1 MKSPL
6 VSIVI
11 PSYNHEKYIAE
22 SIRAAI
28 AQTYHNI
35 ELLVIDDGSTD
46 LTWQKLCKLK
56 EECERR
62 FVRTVFMRQS
72 NKGTSLTLRTLCSMA
87 QGEFISPCAS
97 DDRYKSSTALERMA
111 SFLAEHPDYGVVVG
125 DDEFIDEDGRI
136 CYWNADHSLCYD
148 ESRSVYRTF
157 ADFLKTRGPFDDT
170 SFGTYASLYLRNY
183 IPNGYMFRKSVF
195 DHLEPLTDKAPL
207 EDWFLMLQFSKYTKF
222 KSFNEVMYSYRW
234 HNSNTVK
241 DTARMRDMEEKT
253 RGYEEEVLSKVLASP
268 PLPLRSDVV
277 DVAARGVLYKK
288 HGISGRCEIYTYR
301 KGLHKI
307 KELMLFSRKVMT
319 WQK

>member
-6 VSIVI
+6 VSFVT
-11 PSYNHEKYIAE
+11 PAYNHEKYIVE

-46 LTWQKLCKLK
+46 STWQRLCELK

-62 FVRTVFMRQS
+62 FARTVFMRQS

-97 DDRYKSSTALERMA
+97 DDRYKSPAALERMV
-111 SFLAEHPDYGVVVG
+111 SFLAEHPDYGFVVG
-125 DDEFIDEDGRI
+125 DDEFIDEEGRT

-148 ESRSVYRTF
+148 ESNAVYRTF

-170 SFGTYASLYLRNY
+170 SFGTYATLYLRNY
-183 IPNGYMFRKSVF
+183 IPNGFMFRKSVF

-222 KSFNEVMYSYRW
+222 KYLDEVMYSYRQ
-234 HNSNTVK
+234 HDSNTVK

-253 RGYEEEVLSKVLASP
+253 RGYEEVVLRKVLVTP
-268 PLPLRSDVV
+268 PLPLRPDVA
-277 DVAARGVLYKK
+277 DVAAHGVRYKK
-288 HGISGRCEIYTYR
+288 SGISGICEVLTSR

-307 KELMLFSRKVMT
+307 KELLLFSRKFVT